1 MLLSSFLI
9 AVGFSFH
16 CRWLYL
22 LLPLAS
28 ANGLQTVQRLLALA
42 SFSSITKHL
51 KNVAKAKNTCL
62 T

>member
-28 ANGLQTVQRLLALA
+28 ANGFQSAAAVG
-42 SFSSITKHL
+42 FSLIPSS
-51 KNVAKAKNTCL
+51 N
-62 T
+62 